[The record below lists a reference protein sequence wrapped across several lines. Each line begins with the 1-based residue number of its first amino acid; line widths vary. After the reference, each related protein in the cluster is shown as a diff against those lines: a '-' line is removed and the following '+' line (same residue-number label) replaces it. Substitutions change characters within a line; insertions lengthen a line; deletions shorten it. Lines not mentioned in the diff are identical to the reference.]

1 MDLEPGSWVV
11 SVSQILVI
19 LMRRVWIVMLALLT
33 TVIVAGGVLLFVP
46 GRYDAVASA
55 SIDPGNVDPIS
66 EISSGLGTIGLMQGN
81 ILSLVTSE
89 RVAVDVVK
97 RLNLT
102 DNPAV
107 QANFRRSPSFG
118 RESIEEWMAGGL
130 LKGVDPKFILGTN
143 VLAIKYKSSDPNQA
157 SLIANAFLAATI
169 DGSVAMKAAE
179 ADQTARWFA
188 PQLDELRKEL
198 DAARAA
204 LRAFQSKAN
213 MVAPTAGG
221 PDKETNQ
228 YMAIGAELSNA
239 TAALT
244 ALQSRLTSGSTDLS
258 NDPSDPDLQILSG
271 LKEKLSSAEAEMAA
285 AKGALGANNP
295 KMVAQQANI
304 ATLRKQMSD
313 STEKMRQHLK
323 ERIATMQTQ
332 IASLGTEQ
340 DQAQKVLID
349 IQAQRDR
356 LQQLQHDVEFRAD
369 ELSARERAAEQ
380 AKLKSKLTFSD
391 MTVLDKASPPVDPA
405 FPKPFVVMPV
415 GIAAGL
421 ALGLILALL
430 AEAADRRVRFP
441 VDLEYAAPAPFLG
454 SIGNGGRAKARIGS
468 SRRALLRPA

>member
-1 MDLEPGSWVV
+1 LRRAW
-11 SVSQILVI
+11 IL
-19 LMRRVWIVMLALLT
+19 LLALLT

-46 GRYDAVASA
+46 GRYDAYATA

-66 EISSGLGTIGLMQGN
+66 EMSTGLGTIGLMQGN
-81 ILSLVTSE
+81 IISLVTSE

-97 RLNLT
+97 RLNLA

-107 QANFRRSPSFG
+107 QASFRKSPSFG

-130 LKGVDPKFILGTN
+130 TKNVEPKFILGTN
-143 VLAIKYKSSDPNQA
+143 VLSIRYKSGDPNQA
-157 SLIANAFLAATI
+157 ALITNAFLAATI

-188 PQLDELRKEL
+188 PQIDELRKEL
-198 DAARAA
+198 EDARAA

-213 MVAPTAGG
+213 MVAPSPTGG
-221 PDKETNQ
+221 DKETNQ
-228 YMAIGAELSNA
+228 YMAIATELTNA
-239 TAALT
+239 RSGLT

-271 LKEKLSSAEAEMAA
+271 LKEKLSAAESDVAA

-295 KMVAQQANI
+295 KMLAQQANI
-304 ATLRKQMSD
+304 TNLRKQIAD
-313 STEKMRQHLK
+313 ATEKMRAHLK
-323 ERIATMQTQ
+323 DRIATVQTQ
-332 IASLGTEQ
+332 IASLEQ
-340 DQAQKVLID
+340 EQEQAQKSLID

-356 LQQLQHDVEFRAD
+356 LLQLERDVEFRAD
-369 ELSARERAAEQ
+369 QLNGRERAAEQ

-391 MTVLDKASPPVDPA
+391 MTVLDKASPPSEPA

-421 ALGLILALL
+421 GLGLVLALL

-441 VDLEYAAPAPFLG
+441 VDLEHAAPAPFLG
-454 SIGNGGRAKARIGS
+454 TLGSAGRSKPRIGS
-468 SRRALLRPA
+468 SRRSLRPA

>member
-1 MDLEPGSWVV
+1 M

-19 LMRRVWIVMLALLT
+19 LMRRAWIVMLALLT

-179 ADQTARWFA
+179 ADQTARWFS

-239 TAALT
+239 TASLT

-332 IASLGTEQ
+332 IASLGAEQ

-415 GIAAGL
+415 GIASGL

-454 SIGNGGRAKARIGS
+454 SIGNAGRAKARIGS